1 MADMRPAPSLL
12 SVLSALESMERIM
25 AKKKKNKEKLKEQE
39 MEERLHQPWISMR
52 SGLKIMIVTSIAM
65 AVLTA
70 WQVIP
75 SKGWL
80 EGILWGLLFGALI
93 WAIFF
98 GNILITRLLRR

>member
-1 MADMRPAPSLL
+1 M
-12 SVLSALESMERIM
+12 LEYVVS
-25 AKKKKNKEKLKEQE
+25 KKSKKRKEQKFE
-39 MEERLHQPWISMR
+39 DAIRQPWISMR
-52 SGLKIMIVTSIAM
+52 GGMKIIAVTSIAM

-80 EGILWGLLFGALI
+80 EGILWGLLFGILI

-98 GNILITRLLRR
+98 GNILLQRFLHK

>member
-1 MADMRPAPSLL
+1 
-12 SVLSALESMERIM
+12 M
-25 AKKKKNKEKLKEQE
+25 AKKKKNKQTLEEQDVKKS
-39 MEERLHQPWISMR
+39 LNQPWISMR
-52 SGLKIMIVTSIAM
+52 TGLKIMAITSVAM

-98 GNILITRLLRR
+98 GNILINRFLRRKA

>member
-1 MADMRPAPSLL
+1 
-12 SVLSALESMERIM
+12 VT
-25 AKKKKNKEKLKEQE
+25 KKKQKEQNIQE
-39 MEERLHQPWISMR
+39 SLNQPWISMR
-52 SGLKIMIVTSIAM
+52 SGLKIIAVTSVVM

-70 WQVIP
+70 WQAIP

-98 GNILITRLLRR
+98 GNILLNKILRR

>member
-1 MADMRPAPSLL
+1 VSKN
-12 SVLSALESMERIM
+12 S
-25 AKKKKNKEKLKEQE
+25 KKKKKEKTNNP
-39 MEERLHQPWISMR
+39 MTQPWISMR
-52 SGLKIMIVTSIAM
+52 SGVKIIAFTSIAM

-80 EGILWGLLFGALI
+80 EGILWGLLFGVLI

-98 GNILITRLLRR
+98 GNILLNRFLRK

>member
-1 MADMRPAPSLL
+1 MQPASSLL
-12 SVLSALESMERIM
+12 LLYAFEFMERFM
-25 AKKKKNKEKLKEQE
+25 AKKKKNKQKTQEQE
-39 MEERLHQPWISMR
+39 IEKSLSQPWISMR
-52 SGLKIMIVTSIAM
+52 SGLKIMTVTSIAM

-98 GNILITRLLRR
+98 GNILITRFLRR

>member
-1 MADMRPAPSLL
+1 MSKN
-12 SVLSALESMERIM
+12 S
-25 AKKKKNKEKLKEQE
+25 KKKKKETTNDPLT
-39 MEERLHQPWISMR
+39 QPWISMR
-52 SGLKIMIVTSIAM
+52 SGVKIIVFTSIAM

-80 EGILWGLLFGALI
+80 EGILWGLLFGILI

-98 GNILITRLLRR
+98 GNILLNRFLRKK

>member
-1 MADMRPAPSLL
+1 MS
-12 SVLSALESMERIM
+12 
-25 AKKKKNKEKLKEQE
+25 KKSKKRKEQKVE
-39 MEERLHQPWISMR
+39 DAIMQPWLSMR
-52 SGLKIMIVTSIAM
+52 GGIKIIAVTSIAM

-80 EGILWGLLFGALI
+80 EGILWGLLFGVLI

-98 GNILITRLLRR
+98 GNILLQRFLHK

>member
-1 MADMRPAPSLL
+1 
-12 SVLSALESMERIM
+12 LEYVVS
-25 AKKKKNKEKLKEQE
+25 KKSKKRKEQKVE
-39 MEERLHQPWISMR
+39 DAIMQPWLSMR
-52 SGLKIMIVTSIAM
+52 GGIKIIAVTSIAM

-80 EGILWGLLFGALI
+80 EGILWGLLFGVLI

-98 GNILITRLLRR
+98 GNILLQRFLHK